1 MGLGKLEFAS
11 SQVSV
16 MQNQLTALRPQLL
29 ETSDET
35 EKLMIKIE
43 QDTIQVTMVF
53 VGFLSFLSFVSER
66 ELKFG
71 IKMNLKGYSK
81 TSLHLNF
88 YKIEC

>member
-43 QDTIQVTMVF
+43 QDTIQVKMVF
-53 VGFLSFLSFVSER
+53 VGFLSFLSFVSE
-66 ELKFG
+66 KDV
-71 IKMNLKGYSK
+71 
-81 TSLHLNF
+81 
-88 YKIEC
+88 KIHWHKN